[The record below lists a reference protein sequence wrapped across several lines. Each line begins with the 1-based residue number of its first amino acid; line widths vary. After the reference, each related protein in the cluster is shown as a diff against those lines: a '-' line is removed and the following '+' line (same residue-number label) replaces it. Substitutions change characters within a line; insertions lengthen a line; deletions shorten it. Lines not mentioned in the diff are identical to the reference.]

1 MRITVPSV
9 RTLVLICVLFATS
22 QKTFSQSITLGNGK
36 LEAGL
41 AIGPL
46 FFLGDLGGN
55 HGIGT
60 DNLKDVNF
68 PLTKISKG
76 LFVNIYPA
84 EWLGFRVAVNHGVLE
99 AYDNI
104 IKDKGGAETF
114 RKQRNLQFKSSM
126 LEAYIATEIYPT
138 VFLERYDGLK
148 GKLRPYGIAGF
159 GVMKF
164 NPKGEYFDP
173 SGRST
178 WVELAPLHLEGQGFT
193 EYPDRKPY
201 KLMSFEM
208 PLGAGFKYYFQENKY
223 VGFEVVHR
231 KSFTDYVDDV
241 STTYID
247 ANLFDKYLSP
257 SDASMAKQLYYRQ
270 NFPNNTNTRPALGA
284 EQRGDPEDN
293 DSFFSSVIRFGWR
306 LNDNNSPGGRAAKQ
320 MRCPSFY

>member
-1 MRITVPSV
+1 MRITVHSV
-9 RTLVLICVLFATS
+9 RTLVLICVFFTS
-22 QKTFSQSITLGNGK
+22 SLKTISQSITLGNGK
-36 LEAGL
+36 VEAGL
-41 AIGPL
+41 AFGPL

-60 DNLKDVNF
+60 DFLKDVNF

-84 EWLGFRVAVNHGVLE
+84 EWLGFRIAINQGVLE
-99 AYDNI
+99 GYDNI
-104 IKDKGGAETF
+104 IKDKGGAESF
-114 RKQRNLQFKSSM
+114 RKQRNLQFKSNM
-126 LEAYIATEIYPT
+126 FEAYAATEIYPT
-138 VFLERYDGLK
+138 VFLERNDGLQ
-148 GKLRPYGIAGF
+148 GKLRPYGLAGF
-159 GVMKF
+159 GIFKF
-164 NPKGEYFDP
+164 NPKGEYFEANG
-173 SGRST
+173 SSK
-178 WVELAPLHLEGQGFT
+178 WVELAPLRTEGQGFA

-241 STTYID
+241 STNYID
-247 ANLFDKYLSP
+247 GNLFDQYLSP
-257 SDASMAKQLYYRQ
+257 GDAAMARQLHYRE
-270 NFPNNTNTRPALGA
+270 NFVPNAPQQRPDIN
-284 EQRGDPEDN
+284 EQRGDPSDN

-306 LNDNNSPGGRAAKQ
+306 LNDNNSPSGRAAKQ